1 MASPERIN
9 IPLRTALPMIWNY
22 ARTRIGE
29 QFRAV
34 AFIIVYLVGFKIL
47 VLNTPPTDA
56 LQISAGIG
64 MVVLG
69 LAFFLEG
76 LFLGLMPLGERVG
89 LQLPQRCNIA
99 VIMFF
104 GLLLGVGATL
114 AEPAIASLRLAG
126 ITVTPWETPLLFRLL
141 EIETNALVMAIGA
154 GVGVAVAFGMA
165 RFYYGISIRP
175 FIFVMVPLLLGISA
189 WFSRDQNLAGIINL
203 AWDTG
208 GVTTGPVTVPLVL
221 AMGIGISR
229 STGRQ
234 EGTAS
239 GFGVVSLASL
249 FPVLCVL
256 LLGAYLN
263 ASTPQP
269 VSVVDFFAPE
279 NRSNALKLVPSEEK
293 LAAIAFQR
301 GGEAAR
307 RACFGSDENYT
318 RALHSLTDARMRQ
331 ALLGRLSLQEWLAR
345 RASSHERAVI
355 AAIKP
360 ASAQVSKRVSIDFGE
375 VVKNESGL
383 AFRAIIPLVLLLVVV
398 LVFMLRDRP
407 RRSDEVVLGIFFAL
421 IGMAILTS
429 GIRLGLAPL
438 GDQVGRPL
446 PQVFRSETH
455 EEGRVVLEPFDPGSV
470 LTAFSQNG
478 EVGRFFY
485 FRDRAGT
492 PRPVPFEP
500 SRYDAA
506 RSRYEHIV
514 ERPPLFGP
522 ELTLVGIALVFLF
535 AFGMGYGSTV
545 AEPALS
551 ALGSTVEELTVG
563 TVKRVGVIRTV
574 SLGVGLGLIAGV
586 ARILYGF
593 SAMWLLIPSY
603 LAVLI
608 LTWFSEDDF
617 ASIAWDSGG
626 VTTGPITVPLILAM
640 GLGIGGELNV
650 VDGFGIVAMASVFP
664 ILTMLI
670 YGIMVQR
677 RQREVLHANV
687 EEAHEA

>member
-1 MASPERIN
+1 MASPERII
-9 IPLRTALPMIWNY
+9 IPWRTALPMIWNY

-29 QFRAV
+29 QISAV
-34 AFIIVYLVGFKIL
+34 AFIILYLVGFKIL

-64 MVVLG
+64 MVVFG

-89 LQLPQRCNIA
+89 VQLPQRCSIL

-104 GLLLGVGATL
+104 GMLLGIGATL

-141 EIETNALVMAIGA
+141 EIDTNSLVMAVGV

-175 FIFVMVPLLLGISA
+175 FIFIMVPLLLALSA
-189 WFSRDQNLAGIINL
+189 WCLRDKSLAGIVNL

-221 AMGIGISR
+221 AMGIGVSR
-229 STGRQ
+229 SAGRQ
-234 EGTAS
+234 EGGAS
-239 GFGVVSLASL
+239 GFGVVALASL
-249 FPVLCVL
+249 FPVLGVL
-256 LLGAYLN
+256 ILGIFLN
-263 ASTPQP
+263 ASTPEP
-269 VSVVDFFAPE
+269 IAVTEFFAPA
-279 NRSNALKLVPSEEK
+279 NRSNALMLVPSEDK
-293 LAAIAFQR
+293 LAATAFQR
-301 GGEAAR
+301 GDEAAR
-307 RACFGSDENYT
+307 RAYYDDDEKYGL
-318 RALHSLTDARMRQ
+318 ALRSLADEERRRE
-331 ALLGRLSLQEWLAR
+331 LLGRISLQDWLTQ

-355 AAIKP
+355 AAVKS
-360 ASAQVSKRVSIDFGE
+360 ASMQSETKSGNQFGE
-375 VVKNESGL
+375 VVKAESGL
-383 AFRAIIPLVLLLVVV
+383 AFRAVIPLVLLLVVV

-407 RRSDEVVLGIFFAL
+407 RRPDEVILGIVFAL
-421 IGMAILTS
+421 VGMAVLTS

-455 EEGRVVLEPFDPGSV
+455 EEGRVILAPFDPESV
-470 LTAFSQNG
+470 LTAFTQNG
-478 EVGRFFY
+478 EASRFFY
-485 FRDRAGT
+485 FRDRTGT

-500 SRYDAA
+500 SRYDAENH
-506 RSRYEHIV
+506 RYEHVV

-563 TVKRVGVIRTV
+563 MVTRTGVVRTV
-574 SLGVGLGLIAGV
+574 SLGVGIGLLAGV

-593 SAMWLLIPSY
+593 STGWMLIPSY

-608 LTWFSEDDF
+608 LTWFTEDDF

-626 VTTGPITVPLILAM
+626 VTTGPITVPLVLAM
-640 GLGIGGELNV
+640 GLGIGGELKV

-677 RQREVLHANV
+677 RQRQILQADM
-687 EEAHEA
+687 EETHES

>member
-1 MASPERIN
+1 MARPKRIK
-9 IPLRTALPMIWNY
+9 IPIGTALPMIWNY

-29 QFRAV
+29 QLRAV
-34 AFIIVYLVGFKIL
+34 AFIIVYLVAFKIL
-47 VLNTPPTDA
+47 VLNTPPANA
-56 LQISAGIG
+56 LQLSAGIG
-64 MVVLG
+64 LVVLG

-126 ITVTPWETPLLFRLL
+126 ITVTPWGTPLLFRLL
-141 EIETNALVMAIGA
+141 ELETNGLVMAVGA

-165 RFYYGISIRP
+165 RFHFGISIRP
-175 FIFVMVPLLLGISA
+175 FIYTMVPLLLGLSV
-189 WFSRDQNLAGIINL
+189 WFARDPNLAGIINL

-229 STGRQ
+229 SAGRNT
-234 EGTAS
+234 GTAS
-239 GFGVVSLASL
+239 GFGVVTLASL
-249 FPVLCVL
+249 FPILAVM
-256 LLGAYLN
+256 LLGVYLN
-263 ASTPQP
+263 VSTPQP
-269 VSVVDFFAPE
+269 VSVADFFAPA

-301 GGEAAR
+301 GDEAAR
-307 RACFGSDENYT
+307 RACSGSEDNYAA
-318 RALHSLTDARMRQ
+318 ALHSLADQERRRE
-331 ALLGRLSLQEWLAR
+331 LLGSMSLQEWLSQ
-345 RASSHERAVI
+345 RASSHERATM
-355 AAIKP
+355 AAIKVLP
-360 ASAQVSKRVSIDFGE
+360 NQAKQANNSDFAK

-383 AFRAIIPLVLLLVVV
+383 AVRAIIPLVLLLVIV
-398 LVFMLRDRP
+398 LMVLLRDRP
-407 RRSDEVVLGIFFAL
+407 RRPDEVVLGIVFAL
-421 IGMAILTS
+421 VGMAILTS

-455 EEGRVVLEPFDPGSV
+455 EEGRVILEPFDPESV
-470 LTAFSQNG
+470 LTAFNQNG
-478 EVGRFFY
+478 EAGRFFY
-485 FRDRAGT
+485 FKDRTGT
-492 PRPVPFEP
+492 PRPVPFE
-500 SRYDAA
+500 SERYDAVN
-506 RSRYEHIV
+506 RRYEHIV

-522 ELTLVGIALVFLF
+522 ELTLVGIALVFIF

-551 ALGSTVEELTVG
+551 ALGATVEELTVG
-563 TVKRVGVIRTV
+563 MVTRVGVVRTV
-574 SLGVGLGLIAGV
+574 SLGVGIGLLAGV
-586 ARILYGF
+586 SRILYNF
-593 SAMWLLIPSY
+593 SVIWLLVPVY
-603 LAVLI
+603 LAALV

-640 GLGIGGELNV
+640 GLGIGGGLNV
-650 VDGFGIVAMASVFP
+650 IDGFGIVAMASVFP
-664 ILTMLI
+664 ILTMLV

-677 RQREVLHANV
+677 RQREVLEADREETHAV
-687 EEAHEA
+687 